1 MTQSSVV
8 LSEYVGRFYS
18 EELETAFD
26 LAVEN
31 QQLIAR
37 HIRLGDIILS
47 PTKRDA
53 FVGDKWFF
61 GQAEFIRDTGQQ
73 ITGYKVSAGRVRN
86 VKFQKEM

>member
-1 MTQSSVV
+1 MPTDHQQT
-8 LSEYVGRFYS
+8 GRFYS

-26 LAVEN
+26 LIVED

-53 FVGDKWFF
+53 FVGDKRFF

-86 VKFQKEM
+86 VKFQKEI